1 MNNIRLL
8 RKERKLTLKELGD
21 MCDISEAQMS
31 KIENG
36 KRKPSMEVL
45 LKLADALGCSSDEI
59 LGRDAQAFDV
69 EYFGAPIVLT
79 ELERDIIEKYRS
91 LDERGRRAVEAVI
104 DAQADFDDYRMVARS
119 GRKISPDQMETA
131 RKVLKAM
138 EGDE

>member
-1 MNNIRLL
+1 
-8 RKERKLTLKELGD
+8 
-21 MCDISEAQMS
+21 
-31 KIENG
+31 
-36 KRKPSMEVL
+36 MEVL

-79 ELERDIIEKYRS
+79 ERERDIIEKYRS

-104 DAQADFDDYRMVARS
+104 DAQADLDDYRMVARS
-119 GRKISPDQMETA
+119 GRKIAPDQMETA